1 MIHRFVQFALQQRF
15 LVLMLVVFIAI
26 GGAVSF
32 QRMPVDAYPDLSPP
46 MVEVITQWPG
56 HAAEEVERLVTL
68 PTEVEMNGV
77 PKMEIQRS
85 ISLYGLSDVI
95 LTFDEDTDDY
105 FARQVV
111 FQRLSEVSYP
121 TGVAPGLAP
130 LSSPSGLVYRYVLQS
145 PDRTPQ
151 ELKTFEDWV
160 IEREYKQ
167 VRGVADD
174 SGFGGTVM
182 QYQVLLDPAR
192 LYGYH
197 ITVPQIIQ
205 QLSVNNANT
214 GGGFYPQGGQFY
226 YVRGLGLIKD
236 VQDIGSVIIGSQN
249 GVPVRIRDVGEVT
262 IGHAPRLGQF
272 GFNKNDDA
280 VEGVIM
286 MLRGDQTQNVLKG
299 VEAKT
304 KQLNEH
310 ILPPDVKVLPYYDRS
325 DLVRLT
331 IDTVEKNMLIGMT
344 LVLIVLIFFLVN
356 VRAAVIVAL
365 TIPVALLFSFIFLHA
380 RGVAANL
387 LSIGAIDFG
396 IIIDG
401 TLVMVENIYR
411 ELGLREGQKY
421 ELHEVILTA
430 ARDVDRPIFYS
441 VAIII
446 AGYIPIYALTGPS
459 GKLFHPMADTMSIAL
474 VGALILTLTF
484 VPVMCSYWFKKGIR
498 EPRNKPFEWIKREYG
513 SELKWCLERP
523 WLTMLVATFIFGVS
537 LFLVPFIG
545 GEFMPHLDEGALWV
559 RATMPYTI
567 SYEEAAQVAPQI
579 RTILAKYP
587 MVTDVGSELGR
598 PDDGTDPTG
607 FFNCEFYV
615 GLKTY
620 DDALWKSGNVHNKA
634 ELIADLQKQLSAFP
648 GIIFNYTQPAEDAV
662 DEALTGLK
670 SALAVKVYG
679 ADLNVLQEKALEI
692 KRRLSQ
698 IRGFTELTVVR
709 ELGQPSLIV
718 QVDRDK
724 IARYGINVAD
734 VEGVVQ
740 AAVGGQAATQ
750 VIQGEKLFDLVVR
763 MKPEFR
769 ENAQQIA
776 NLLVGT
782 PTGQQIPLSELADI
796 REGNGASFI
805 YRENNSRYIG
815 VQYSI
820 EGRDLAG
827 AVAEGKRAIADVDK
841 SLPAGYRLAWGGEYS
856 EFINAMSQVSIVAPL
871 TVLLIFMILFALYGN
886 LKFPVTV
893 VLSVILTE
901 PVGALLAL
909 KLTHTP
915 FSVSS
920 LLGLLV
926 LMGVSVE
933 TAVIDVS
940 YINKLRLEG
949 FGIEKATYEAS
960 LVRFRP
966 IMMTA
971 LVACLGL
978 LPAALSTGIGSD
990 SQKPFAI
997 VIVAGLVSRLLLG
1010 RIVSPVLYK
1019 MVAREGDV
1027 LQV

>member
-1 MIHRFVQFALQQRF
+1 MINRIVQFALKQRF
-15 LVLMLVVFIAI
+15 LVLMLVGFVIIA
-26 GGAVSF
+26 GGISF

-46 MVEVITQWPG
+46 MVEIITQWPG
-56 HAAEEVERLVTL
+56 HAAEEIERLVTL

-77 PKMEIQRS
+77 PKMAIQRS

-105 FARQVV
+105 FARQIV
-111 FQRLSEVSYP
+111 FQRLSEVNFP
-121 TGVAPGLAP
+121 TGVQPTLAP
-130 LSSPSGLVYRYVLQS
+130 LSSPSGLVYRYVLES
-145 PDRTPQ
+145 PDRSPQ

-160 IEREYKQ
+160 IERQYKQ

-197 ITVPQIIQ
+197 ITVPTVIQ
-205 QLSVNNANT
+205 QLSLNNANT
-214 GGGFYPQGGQFY
+214 GGGFYSQGEQFY
-226 YVRGLGLIKD
+226 YVRGLGLIRNEA
-236 VQDIGSVIIGSQN
+236 DIGSVIIGAQN
-249 GVPVRIRDVGEVT
+249 GVPVHIRDVGDVV

-286 MLRGDQTQNVLKG
+286 MLRGEQTQNVLKG
-299 VEAKT
+299 VEEKT
-304 KQLNEH
+304 KELNEH
-310 ILPPDVKVLPYYDRS
+310 ILPPDVRVRPYYDRS

-331 IDTVEKNMLIGMT
+331 ISTVEDNLLLGMT
-344 LVLIVLIFFLVN
+344 LVLIVLVFFLVSM
-356 VRAAVIVAL
+356 RAAVIVAL
-365 TIPVALLFSFIFLHA
+365 TIPLALLFAFIFLHA
-380 RGVAANL
+380 NGVAANL

-411 ELGLREGQKY
+411 ELGLREGLQY
-421 ELHEVILTA
+421 NLQEVILA
-430 ARDVDRPIFYS
+430 AAKDVDRPIFYS
-441 VAIII
+441 VAVII
-446 AGYIPIYALTGPS
+446 AGYIPIYALSGPS

-484 VPVMCSYWFKKGIR
+484 VPVMCSYWFKQGVR
-498 EPRNKPFEWIKREYG
+498 ERRNKAFEWIKNEYA
-513 SELKWCLERP
+513 SELKWFLDRP
-523 WLTMLVATFIFGVS
+523 WIAILGCTAILAVS
-537 LFLVPFIG
+537 LLLVPFIG

-567 SYEEAAQVAPQI
+567 SYEEAAKIAPQI
-579 RTILAKYP
+579 RDILAKYP
-587 MVTDVGSELGR
+587 QVTEVGSELGR

-620 DDALWKSGNVHNKA
+620 NDATWKTGSIHSKL
-634 ELIADLQKQLSAFP
+634 ELIEDLQKKLAGYP

-679 ADLNVLQEKALEI
+679 SDLNVLQDKALEI

-698 IRGFTELTVVR
+698 VPGFTELTVVR

-734 VEGVVQ
+734 VEAVVQ

-750 VIQGEKLFDLVVR
+750 VIQGERLFDLVVR
-763 MKPEFR
+763 MRPEFR
-769 ENAQQIA
+769 ENAQQIG

-782 PTGQQIPLSELADI
+782 PTGQQIPMSELSDI
-796 REGNGASFI
+796 REANGASFI

-820 EGRDLAG
+820 EGRDLAS
-827 AVAEGKRAIADVDK
+827 AVKAGQRAISDVQK

-856 EFINAMSQVSIVAPL
+856 EFLSAMSQMYLVAPL
-871 TVLLIFMILFALYGN
+871 TVLLIFAILFFLYGN
-886 LKFPVTV
+886 VKFPVIV
-893 VLSVILTE
+893 VLSVVMTE
-901 PVGALLAL
+901 PVGALIAL

-920 LLGLLV
+920 ILGLLV

-933 TAVIDVS
+933 TAVIDTS

-949 FGIEKATYEAS
+949 HGILQATYEAS

-997 VIVAGLVSRLLLG
+997 VIVAGLVSRLFLG

-1019 MVAREGDV
+1019 MVARDGDV